1 MERWA
6 AGPLGADVSFVC
18 VCVDR
23 DSERTARAFV
33 SELGL
38 KHAAVG
44 FLEPN
49 RGDGIRFPSQLG
61 CQGFAVLDAQLRF
74 VATATFPSYVR
85 SGQPGLDAAEEAARG
100 AAELALRIGGAGQLA
115 GQAAVEVPAAKGVPE
130 GHTAVRLESGEVIAV
145 PDSDIARPPLAEDA
159 VCDPCSLTDA
169 TALAAAPEV
178 ECEPCGACGQRA
190 NPFLAGGGEG
200 KAGQV
205 GEEED
210 APQAKRQ
217 KQSAGAG
224 PPAAGGASA
233 DVATSNSKAE
243 KAPAEENEGGDD
255 DWPMVGNSVLDAEHN
270 HLGAALRNA
279 DSKIALVAAVVEM
292 EEHFAHEEAML
303 READF
308 PTRALAGHIAD
319 HDRIRALAADAIAHL
334 SLAGD
339 PPVLNETRA
348 ILAAVGQHT
357 RQFDVLYAAVVGSRG
372 AYN

>member
-190 NPFLAGGGEG
+190 NPFLPGDGEG
-200 KAGQV
+200 KAGV
-205 GEEED
+205 E
-210 APQAKRQ
+210 
-217 KQSAGAG
+217 
-224 PPAAGGASA
+224 
-233 DVATSNSKAE
+233 ATSDSKAE